1 MPTRP
6 KTFKPASSLKVFNA
20 YEANR
25 APSHKRGYDARWRK
39 LSKWFRMVNPLC
51 ALCGAPAE
59 HVDHIAVIRE
69 KLPSRSGALVA
80 ERADPP
86 RGGNILGRIRKSTVG
101 GGVHMRGGNWS

>member
-59 HVDHIAVIRE
+59 HVDHIEAVSGPADE
-69 KLPSRSGALVA
+69 KFYDSDNLRSLCRSCHSRKTAQQ
-80 ERADPP
+80 D
-86 RGGNILGRIRKSTVG
+86 GGFGRRKS
-101 GGVHMRGGNWS
+101 